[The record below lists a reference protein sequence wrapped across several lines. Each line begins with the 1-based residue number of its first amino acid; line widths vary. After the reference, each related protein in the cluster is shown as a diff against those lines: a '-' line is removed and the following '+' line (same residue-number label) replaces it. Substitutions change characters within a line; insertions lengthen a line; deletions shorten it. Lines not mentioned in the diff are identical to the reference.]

1 MAPEVGEEWPL
12 AGVESSPRTSAR
24 PLRFSMKAHSA
35 LLLLAL
41 LASSCKTTE
50 ETQSVSDL
58 FKAGDFEGALALAQ
72 TAAKEAPD
80 DEYYAGVERMARVA
94 ILMDQG
100 RDQALE
106 GDLAGA
112 LETFFEADS
121 LAPGHPVIAGWIEK
135 VVEDLNDNTLQA
147 ASAALMNGELERAS
161 DLYERALVFS
171 PDNEAA
177 KAGLA
182 RALLLTNYRKGMSE
196 KYYKQGVRSLREYWL
211 GRAGTEFAAVEK
223 YAPEDKRGKF
233 RTDQV
238 SELLSQD
245 RVLMAQ
251 DLEAKGLFF
260 AARNEYRIALLID
273 EDNQEAID
281 GLAAM
286 DREVAAARKLDEA
299 ERATLRGDLKG
310 AKQALIDGKEM
321 SEEQSEKFASA
332 KIDLDEARWEKLYL
346 GATDAE
352 ADGNYQKA
360 VKLYDQLLQETGYYE
375 DAVARRQ
382 TALDF
387 IKLADRLY
395 AEAQAAKNPKVKRQK
410 LEQIAVFWPEYKNV
424 SKLLEDS

>member
-1 MAPEVGEEWPL
+1 
-12 AGVESSPRTSAR
+12 
-24 PLRFSMKAHSA
+24 MKAHSFA
-35 LLLLAL
+35 LFVAL
-41 LASSCKTTE
+41 TAASCQTTKQSE
-50 ETQSVSDL
+50 SVSDL
-58 FKAGDFEGALALAQ
+58 FKSGDFEGALALAQ
-72 TAAKEAPD
+72 TAAEDAPD
-80 DEYYAGVERMARVA
+80 DEYYAGVERMAKVA
-94 ILMDQG
+94 VLMDRG
-100 RDQALE
+100 REQSLN
-106 GDLAGA
+106 GDLPAA

-121 LAPGHPVIAGWIEK
+121 LAPRHPVIAEWLSKIVG
-135 VVEDLNDNTLQA
+135 DLNDRTLQS
-147 ASAALMNGELERAS
+147 ASAALMDGDLVRAS
-161 DLYERALVFS
+161 ELYERSLVFE
-171 PDNEAA
+171 PQQETA

-223 YAPEDKRGKF
+223 YAPADKRGDF
-233 RTDQV
+233 RSEQV
-238 SELLSQD
+238 SELLAQD

-251 DLEAKGLFF
+251 DLAAKELYH

-286 DREVAAARKLDEA
+286 DKEVAAFAKLSEA
-299 ERATLRGDLKG
+299 EQATIRGDLKG
-310 AKQALIDGKEM
+310 AKAALIEGKALTDAQDGD
-321 SEEQSEKFASA
+321 FASA

-352 ADGNYQKA
+352 ADGSYQHA
-360 VKLYDQLLQETGYYE
+360 VKLYDQLLQETGFYE

-395 AEAQAAKNPKVKRQK
+395 GEAQAAKDPKVGRQK

-424 SKLLEDS
+424 AKLLGDK